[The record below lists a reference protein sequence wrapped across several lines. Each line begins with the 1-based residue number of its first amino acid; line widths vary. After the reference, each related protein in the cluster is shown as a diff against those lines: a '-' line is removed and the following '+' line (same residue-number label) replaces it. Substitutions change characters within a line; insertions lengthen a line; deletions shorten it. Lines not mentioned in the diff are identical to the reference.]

1 MQRKNCERN
10 PPSYTMIILKPS
22 WISHNGMPIFS
33 IDIHPDGTR
42 LATGGQGRDSGLVML
57 WNTAA
62 VLDENS
68 ENDEN
73 VPKMLCQVSGYF
85 LVNKGRGLLKCFEVS
100 NKINY

>member
-1 MQRKNCERN
+1 
-10 PPSYTMIILKPS
+10 MIILKPS

-73 VPKMLCQVSGYF
+73 VPKMLCQVSGCV
-85 LVNKGRGLLKCFEVS
+85 LANKEARGVQNDFISV
-100 NKINY
+100 IR

>member
-1 MQRKNCERN
+1 M
-10 PPSYTMIILKPS
+10 MIILKPS

-73 VPKMLCQVSGYF
+73 VPKMLCQVSDCF
-85 LVNKGRGLLKCFEVS
+85 LVNVGEGVQNVWKSVIKLIMIGKAIIV
-100 NKINY
+100 

>member
-1 MQRKNCERN
+1 
-10 PPSYTMIILKPS
+10 MIILKPS

-73 VPKMLCQVSGYF
+73 VPKMLCQVSGYV
-85 LVNKGRGLLKCFEVS
+85 LRTRGGGFKIIVS
-100 NKINY
+100 Q

>member
-1 MQRKNCERN
+1 
-10 PPSYTMIILKPS
+10 MIILKPS

-62 VLDENS
+62 VLDENK

-73 VPKMLCQVSGYF
+73 VPKILCQVCLFEQIYTFELHWFF
-85 LVNKGRGLLKCFEVS
+85 LNEIF
-100 NKINY
+100 YYT